1 MPVKKYII
9 LLLAF
14 MAADIMLVL
23 PLWESI
29 VGELFGFILN
39 LIFLSVAIYLFFSFK
54 KQYSSAD
61 INFNIDID
69 SKELTELAK
78 SLKELFEGKENIEIQ
93 NLSQLWKDEDPK
105 KSILKNANEHFD
117 IDMSVV
123 KTNWFLQDMDPTLQ
137 SYTFETKSVKNF
149 YKDLSV
155 RAKDLEVVYDKDLDS
170 LVFYLL
176 SLIDK
181 YGNIPSVVDLKS
193 IPDDPDALKRSIK
206 VGNTNLYI
214 LFRTNVTLRKHLL
227 ACANKILYGDI
238 KDSNGK
244 LLLPALDGL
253 DFLFAIIAALA
264 HDIGKMPNVNVSDL
278 PHNLASAEVIKTYI
292 EDTNLPNKYDNYI
305 KDLINA
311 IENHHNTITIDK
323 NESLVKGASESQDDD
338 APNKLLHYLYIID
351 LQERL
356 EEKDQLAKSVKKTSD
371 LFSPEEGDDDVL

>member
-1 MPVKKYII
+1 
-9 LLLAF
+9 
-14 MAADIMLVL
+14 
-23 PLWESI
+23 
-29 VGELFGFILN
+29 
-39 LIFLSVAIYLFFSFK
+39 
-54 KQYSSAD
+54 
-61 INFNIDID
+61 
-69 SKELTELAK
+69 
-78 SLKELFEGKENIEIQ
+78 
-93 NLSQLWKDEDPK
+93 
-105 KSILKNANEHFD
+105 
-117 IDMSVV
+117 
-123 KTNWFLQDMDPTLQ
+123 
-137 SYTFETKSVKNF
+137 
-149 YKDLSV
+149 
-155 RAKDLEVVYDKDLDS
+155 
-170 LVFYLL
+170 
-176 SLIDK
+176 
-181 YGNIPSVVDLKS
+181 
-193 IPDDPDALKRSIK
+193 
-206 VGNTNLYI
+206 
-214 LFRTNVTLRKHLL
+214 
-227 ACANKILYGDI
+227 
-238 KDSNGK
+238 SNGK

>member
-1 MPVKKYII
+1 MPAKKYVI

-14 MAADIMLVL
+14 MAADIMFVL

-155 RAKDLEVVYDKDLDS
+155 RAKDLDIVYDKDLDS